1 MSDSRPWETGDERA
15 RWEGYL
21 DPNTGILRNLVGA
34 RTWEDLRV
42 IEDDLVE
49 ARAHQLL
56 ERPIEGTYDLAHI
69 QAIHHQLFQ
78 DVYPWAGENRT
89 VNIAKGQPFAQHEN
103 IVPFTQHLAAEIS
116 RANRLHGTSSEQF
129 AHQLANFY
137 NQLNDIHPF
146 REGNGRTQRTF
157 WDQLAADAQ
166 KDIDWQKVHGRENDL
181 ASMEGRAGNL
191 APLHS
196 MFQKIV
202 TDKQAA
208 ETSSRPQTM
217 AERQT
222 QILAQAKIAGML
234 SGTGPLTARDRKT
247 LEQSSIKPLTRE
259 QLHERRAERDKE
271 TRSGDSASRSDYR
284 AQGQER
290 GD

>member
-34 RTWEDLRV
+34 RTWEQLRV

-56 ERPIEGTYDLAHI
+56 ERPIEGNYDLAHV

-89 VNIAKGQPFAQHEN
+89 VNIVKGQPFARLEN
-103 IVPFTQHLAAEIS
+103 IEPFTQHLATEIS

-129 AHQLANFY
+129 AHQLASFY

-157 WDQLAADAQ
+157 WDQLAMDAE
-166 KDIDWQKVHGRENDL
+166 KSLDWQKVHGRENDL
-181 ASMEGRAGNL
+181 ASMEARAGNL

-202 TDKQAA
+202 TEKQTPEA
-208 ETSSRPQTM
+208 SSQPRTM
-217 AERQT
+217 AERET
-222 QILAQAKIAGML
+222 QILDQAKRAGML
-234 SGTGPLTARDRKT
+234 SGTGPLTVRDQKT
-247 LEQSSIKPLTRE
+247 LREASVKPLTRK
-259 QLHERRAERDKE
+259 QLRERLAEKSKDI
-271 TRSGDSASRSDYR
+271 RSGDSTGRSDYR
-284 AQGQER
+284 RHGQER